1 MSSGRA
7 QVRKDPKVLFGER
20 LKVLRKKK
28 GWSQEKLALEADMDR
43 SYIGGVEQGRRNI
56 SLINICRLAKTLNI
70 HQSELLQF
78 PLNKIK
84 K

>member
-1 MSSGRA
+1 
-7 QVRKDPKVLFGER
+7 VRKDPKVLFGER

-56 SLINICRLAKTLNI
+56 SLINICRLAKTLGI
-70 HQSELLQF
+70 KPRALLDF
-78 PLNKIK
+78 RSLK
-84 K
+84 

>member
-1 MSSGRA
+1 MQSGRV

-56 SLINICRLAKTLNI
+56 SLMNICKLAKTLNI

-78 PLNKIK
+78 SLSKVK
-84 K
+84 

>member
-1 MSSGRA
+1 MKSGRV

-20 LKVLRKKK
+20 LKALRKAK

-56 SLINICRLAKTLNI
+56 SLINICKLAKTLKI
-70 HQSELLQF
+70 HQSELLIF
-78 PLNKIK
+78 EK
-84 K
+84 